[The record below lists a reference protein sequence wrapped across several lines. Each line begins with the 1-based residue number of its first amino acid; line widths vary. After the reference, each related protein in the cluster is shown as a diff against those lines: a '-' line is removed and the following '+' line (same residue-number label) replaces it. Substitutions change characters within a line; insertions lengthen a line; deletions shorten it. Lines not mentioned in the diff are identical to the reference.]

1 MKHLLSWLRIL
12 RWPNITLIF
21 IFLYVFRY
29 GFLLP
34 QSMSLYLGDLN
45 YFLLAIS
52 LSLITAA
59 GYIINDIQDQGIDA
73 LHPKKKVWVGAL
85 ASEETA
91 YNVYVALNI
100 LGVGIGFWIA
110 NEVNK
115 PAFGIYFVLL
125 ASLSYLYATYVKG
138 RYFFGNLLV
147 ALMVFL
153 GVSSILLFDLL
164 PLVPDYFEPKH
175 AVAMSVLF
183 DYAIFAFITTW
194 IREIIKDLEDHP
206 FDATFGLKSMPIWIG
221 VKKTKMVLM
230 VLMTILTIIVLQYIH
245 SKLLF
250 NGHYISTFY
259 LYLTVVAPILW
270 SILHLWKY
278 NTSKEYHKMSTVYK
292 FILLF
297 GILSVAI
304 VNYQV
309 MHHVE

>member
-1 MKHLLSWLRIL
+1 
-12 RWPNITLIF
+12 
-21 IFLYVFRY
+21 
-29 GFLLP
+29 
-34 QSMSLYLGDLN
+34 MSLYLGDLN
-45 YFLLAIS
+45 YLLLAIS

-73 LHPKKKVWVGAL
+73 LHPNKKVWVGTL
-85 ASEETA
+85 VSEETA

-100 LGVGIGFWIA
+100 VGVGIGFWIA

-138 RYFFGNLLV
+138 LYFFGNLLV
-147 ALMVFL
+147 ALLVFL
-153 GVSSILLFDLL
+153 GVSSIVLFDLL
-164 PLVPDYFEPKH
+164 PLVPDYFKPQH

-183 DYAIFAFITTW
+183 DYAIFAFVTTW
-194 IREIIKDLEDHP
+194 IREMIKDLEDQTY
-206 FDATFGLKSMPIWIG
+206 DASFGLKSMPIWIG
-221 VKKTKMVLM
+221 VKKTKMIISTFMVVLLFF
-230 VLMTILTIIVLQYIH
+230 VQSYTNT
-245 SKLLF
+245 KLLF
-250 NGHYISTFY
+250 NSHYLSTIY
-259 LYLTVVAPILW
+259 LYVTVIAPILW
-270 SILHLWKY
+270 SIIQLWKY
-278 NTSKEYHKMSTVYK
+278 NTPQEFHKMATVYK

>member
-1 MKHLLSWLRIL
+1 MKHLLSWLRII
-12 RWPNITLIF
+12 RWPNLALIF

-45 YFLLAIS
+45 YLLLAIS

-73 LHPKKKVWVGAL
+73 LHPNKKVWVGTL
-85 ASEETA
+85 VSEETA

-100 LGVGIGFWIA
+100 VGVGIGFWIA

-138 RYFFGNLLV
+138 LYFFGNLLV
-147 ALMVFL
+147 ALLVFL
-153 GVSSILLFDLL
+153 GVSSIVLFDLL
-164 PLVPDYFEPKH
+164 PLVPDYFKPQH

-183 DYAIFAFITTW
+183 DYAIFAFVTTW
-194 IREIIKDLEDHP
+194 IREMIKDLEDQTY
-206 FDATFGLKSMPIWIG
+206 DASFGLKSMPIWIG
-221 VKKTKMVLM
+221 VKKTKMIISTFMVVLLFF
-230 VLMTILTIIVLQYIH
+230 VQSYTNT
-245 SKLLF
+245 KLLF
-250 NGHYISTFY
+250 NSHYLSTIY
-259 LYLTVVAPILW
+259 LYVTVIAPILW
-270 SILHLWKY
+270 SIIQLWKY
-278 NTSKEYHKMSTVYK
+278 NTPQEFHKMATVYK